1 MAECHG
7 AQANFGHFEAAA
19 AQAAEFHDGVLTTL
33 EAALDQVRPPVYCSR
48 RWSPFPTPS
57 SRWRRRYDFAL
68 QDHAFAGATLVTRLD
83 ASILFSLRL
92 QAAASY

>member
-1 MAECHG
+1 MRG
-7 AQANFGHFEAAA
+7 GI
-19 AQAAEFHDGVLTTL
+19 
-33 EAALDQVRPPVYCSR
+33 DQIRPPAHCSR
-48 RWSPFPTPS
+48 RQSPSPTTS